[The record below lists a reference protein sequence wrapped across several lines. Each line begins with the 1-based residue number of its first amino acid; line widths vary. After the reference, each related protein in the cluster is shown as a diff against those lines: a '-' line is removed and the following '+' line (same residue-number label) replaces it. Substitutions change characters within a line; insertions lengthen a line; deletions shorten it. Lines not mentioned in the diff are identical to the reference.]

1 MKFKYISSFLPLYL
15 TVWSLLHTHCRC
27 RGLLLHLIILIGTTY
42 TQTHTHTHTNTH
54 THTHAQ
60 TYTDTNAH
68 THTHTHTHSNTHTTH
83 TLGLLWTKDRNV
95 ANLTKH
101 KIYKTEIFMPSVEFE
116 PAIPAIVRPQTHSSV
131 GRRTEREWDRWDK
144 RIALEKLKI
153 HQIFSLKP

>member
-42 TQTHTHTHTNTH
+42 TQTHTHTRTNIYRHKRTP
-54 THTHAQ
+54 
-60 TYTDTNAH
+60 TY
-68 THTHTHTHSNTHTTH
+68 THTHSNTHTTH